1 VSAVCTAKL
10 KGPFGTPALGE
21 DFRAVAGGADLGYL
35 RRWAGDLGVADALE
49 KCLDERHDA

>member
-1 VSAVCTAKL
+1 LYGETERAPWNS
-10 KGPFGTPALGE
+10 ALGE

-35 RRWAGDLGVADALE
+35 RRWTADLGVAYVLE